1 MKKEKH
7 VEESLDDLAT
17 EMSSE
22 QKIEKLIRLKNWR
35 RQKTGI
41 KYFDDLNNHVD
52 NLNASLEKERDE
64 ILKLMDLAH
73 FWESVYL
80 NIFLQENNNEIHRSM
95 DTAIQFAEKCC
106 ENTLENIYKEQSS
119 VSTDTL
125 EFVKEIRQLNHI
137 NGNEE
142 IH

>member
-1 MKKEKH
+1 MKKERH

-22 QKIEKLIRLKNWR
+22 QKIEKLIKLKNWS
-35 RQKTGI
+35 RQKTEI

-80 NIFLQENNNEIHRSM
+80 NIFLQENDNEIHRSM

-137 NGNEE
+137 NDNEE

>member
-22 QKIEKLIRLKNWR
+22 QKIEKLIKLKNWS
-35 RQKTGI
+35 RQKTEI
-41 KYFDDLNNHVD
+41 KYFDDLNNHLD